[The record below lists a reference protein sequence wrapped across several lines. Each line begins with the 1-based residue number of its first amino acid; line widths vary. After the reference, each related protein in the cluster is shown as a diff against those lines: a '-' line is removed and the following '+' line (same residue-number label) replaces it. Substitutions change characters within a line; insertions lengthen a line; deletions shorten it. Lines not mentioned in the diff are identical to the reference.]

1 MGLERIRESRSHARR
16 FSQDNHGSP
25 AIDRSI
31 VITFGTGNREKRGE
45 KEDSCEVLVDGHQ
58 CIPGSGKGWFCQE
71 ASIVSRRWPVI
82 VYGIFHDHFPMR
94 GTNHTIIVIIVI
106 VITFYLLRPRY
117 RSASS
122 EKKCQTV
129 ILPRVIEKSSCDPC
143 FTSPYSVSLLHPVHS
158 FLPLMS
164 FLSERCALCCVKTKI
179 IISEKEN
186 SSLWELKID
195 PLDTRIHFVLS
206 FFLFLSTQ
214 FLYSIE
220 SSSNWRI

>member
-1 MGLERIRESRSHARR
+1 MSSSADKTAKSVWTWRESRNPDRTQESHDVSAGTIT
-16 FSQDNHGSP
+16 DGSP

-31 VITFGTGNREKRGE
+31 VITFGAGSREKRGE

-58 CIPGSGKGWFCQE
+58 CIPDSGKGWFCRE

-94 GTNHTIIVIIVI
+94 ETNHTIIVIIVI
-106 VITFYLLRPRY
+106 VITSYLLRPRY

-143 FTSPYSVSLLHPVHS
+143 FTSPYSVSLSQSLPVS

-164 FLSERCALCCVKTKI
+164 FLSERCALCCVKIKI

-186 SSLWELKID
+186 
-195 PLDTRIHFVLS
+195 TLS
-206 FFLFLSTQ
+206 
-214 FLYSIE
+214 E
-220 SSSNWRI
+220 SWR